1 MTKLI
6 NTLFARRA
14 YLIREQLLHAQ
25 QMYTLNNKKITEN
38 KYSLYSNEINNIE
51 TKISKVLIDLNDK
64 NAYLPFLL

>member
-14 YLIREQLLHAQ
+14 YLIRDQVLHAQ
-25 QMYTLNNKKITEN
+25 QMFIINDKKINDN

-51 TKISKVLIDLNDK
+51 TKISTILIDLNDK
-64 NAYLPFLL
+64 NSYLPFLL